1 MVAHGYKPDP
11 RLARGRLIDDLK
23 DSVIKGPQSKIAG
36 PVFLYDYPRD
46 LSPLAKAKPGVD
58 DVAERFQAFAAGL
71 ELGNAF
77 SELNDPVDQRARFE
91 DQARQRAQGDDE
103 AQRLDEDYIEA
114 LEVGMPPTGGF
125 GGGIDRLV
133 MLLAD
138 QENIREVILFP
149 TMREQRDN

>member
-1 MVAHGYKPDP
+1 
-11 RLARGRLIDDLK
+11 
-23 DSVIKGPQSKIAG
+23 
-36 PVFLYDYPRD
+36 VFLYDYPRD
-46 LSPLAKAKPGVD
+46 LSPLAKAKPGTVD
-58 DVAERFQAFAAGL
+58 TAERFQAFAGGL

-91 DQARQRAQGDDE
+91 DQARQRAQGDEE

-133 MLLAD
+133 MLLSD

-149 TMREQRDN
+149 TMREQRES